1 MEEIT
6 NTAYQRMQKVL
17 EVLKADLS
25 TVRTGRAAPSLV
37 ENIVISAYGGT
48 QRLKIVEL
56 AHVSSSDS
64 QTLQIAPYDGS
75 IIGEINKGIMEAN
88 IGLTPSIDGQV
99 IRIAI
104 PLLSQER
111 REELSHLVGQK
122 LEGAKIQIRQ
132 VRHEAMTD
140 IKKQHEVKVIGE
152 DDVSRLE
159 KEIQKETDHLM
170 EQIEDSGNKKKEELL
185 QV

>member
-1 MEEIT
+1 MEELV
-6 NTAYQRMQKVL
+6 ASVHLKMQKVL

-25 TVRTGRAAPSLV
+25 TLRTGRAAPSLV
-37 ENIVISAYGGT
+37 ENIVIGAYGGT
-48 QRLKIVEL
+48 QRLKVVEL

-88 IGLTPSIDGQV
+88 IGLTPTIDGQV
-99 IRIAI
+99 IRISI

-111 REELSHLVGQK
+111 REELTHLVGQK
-122 LEGAKIQIRQ
+122 LEGAKIQSRQ
-132 VRHEAMTD
+132 VRHEAMID
-140 IKKQHEVKVIGE
+140 IKKQHEAKTIGE

-159 KEIQKETDHLM
+159 KEIQKETDGLM
-170 EQIEDSGNKKKEELL
+170 EQIEDLGNKKKEELL

>member
-1 MEEIT
+1 MEEIAS
-6 NTAYQRMQKVL
+6 TAHQKMQKVL
-17 EVLKADLS
+17 EVLKTDLS

-37 ENIVISAYGGT
+37 ENIVVSVYGGT

-56 AHVSSSDS
+56 AHVSSSDP

-75 IIGEINKGIMEAN
+75 IIGEIKKGILEAN
-88 IGLTPSIDGQV
+88 IGLTPSIDGQL
-99 IRIAI
+99 IRISI

-111 REELSHLVGQK
+111 REELTHLVGQK

-132 VRHEAMTD
+132 VRHEAMAD
-140 IKKQHEVKVIGE
+140 VKKKHEAKEIGE
-152 DDVSRLE
+152 DDVDRLE
-159 KEIQKETDHLM
+159 KEVQKQTDALM
-170 EQIEDSGNKKKEELL
+170 LQIEELGNKKKEELM